1 MTMINSMVLSYLR
14 DMTERGDE
22 TAKLFGLYEEQDKQN
37 FIATLE
43 HWAEFFKSNDDDH
56 ADDIAYL
63 LLDKAHDLK
72 MDLQKE
78 TYDDLLVRNTKT
90 T

>member
-1 MTMINSMVLSYLR
+1 MSKEINSMVLAYLR
-14 DMTERGDE
+14 DMADRGDE
-22 TAKLFGLYEEQDKQN
+22 TAKKLFGLYEEQDKEN
-37 FIATLE
+37 FIAALE

-72 MDLQKE
+72 MDLQKG
-78 TYDDLLVRNTKT
+78 DVR
-90 T
+90 